1 MDITPA
7 PVSHTILGY
16 RASGTSRR
24 QLFSPEYSH
33 RSPGSYECT
42 HLGLGRLSDTA
53 RAPDPR
59 PEIIYTSPQSDFL
72 SSGYEIITT
81 RGRKSSKGLYERL
94 ACSPVLPYREITDAT
109 TIRRLPGVRDT
120 NSQTLRRCCSRHSS
134 CMLSCLTCKW
144 FEPPRKA
151 GKGGSAGQLDT
162 RASELWRSK
171 TVFTKFC
178 S

>member
-1 MDITPA
+1 MVASKRLCTDPTLSHTSILYGCLVQYSIFNIGLRLNMDITPA

-59 PEIIYTSPQSDFL
+59 LEIIYTSPQSDFL

-81 RGRKSSKGLYERL
+81 CGGKSSKGLYERL
-94 ACSPVLPYREITDAT
+94 ACPPILPYRGVIDAT
-109 TIRRLPGVRDT
+109 AVRRLSGVRDT
-120 NSQTLRRCCSRHSS
+120 T
-134 CMLSCLTCKW
+134 
-144 FEPPRKA
+144 
-151 GKGGSAGQLDT
+151 
-162 RASELWRSK
+162 
-171 TVFTKFC
+171 
-178 S
+178 